1 MVKKWIKRMGLAA
14 GCILAYAL
22 PAYAAG
28 ESVSLEAKGNEAVV
42 SLELPAEGVSDNETA
57 NYDRIHS
64 LQLGMKITSGSREH
78 ISFVFDEGITSDVK
92 EYRYQ
97 QETGSLNVYISGQ
110 QNLFENE
117 KNEKLIIGKVVLDS
131 KAGNNA
137 AASVQVVEDSLKTVN
152 AAYNMQNMKVR
163 MPEAVQLEVKTST
176 PPAVTKKVQNPTV
189 KPAKLTFK
197 LGGKAQTL
205 KVTGAKGSLKYSID
219 KPKVASVNSKGR
231 VTPKAA
237 GKALIKIVASGN
249 STYRARTMRVWV
261 TVKPNAPSRVTNVKV
276 AAGQKKGRMKVTWK
290 KTSATGY
297 QIRYSRQ
304 STMKKSTVVKV
315 PRASAKAKTVKKV
328 PSNRRVYVQVRAY
341 RTKNGA
347 TSYGKWSKKAV
358 SDKIIK

>member
-1 MVKKWIKRMGLAA
+1 MVKKWIKRMGLVA

-42 SLELPAEGVSDNETA
+42 SLKLPAEGVSANETA

-64 LQLGMKITSGSREH
+64 LQLGMKITSDSREH
-78 ISFVFDEGITSDVK
+78 ISFVFDEGITSNVK

-97 QETGSLNVYISGQ
+97 KETGSLNVYISGQ
-110 QNLFENE
+110 QDLFENE
-117 KNEKLIIGKVVLDS
+117 NEKLVIGKVVLDT
-131 KAGNNA
+131 KAGDGA
-137 AASVQVVEDSLKTVN
+137 AASVQVVDKSLKTVN
-152 AAYNMQNMKVR
+152 AAYTIRDMSVR

>member
-1 MVKKWIKRMGLAA
+1 MVKKWIKRVGLAA

-110 QNLFENE
+110 QNLFEN
-117 KNEKLIIGKVVLDS
+117 KKLVIGKVVLDS

-304 STMKKSTVVKV
+304 STMKKTTVVNV